1 MIKVVKK
8 IKSCEVCGK
17 ALKKNILDLGSH
29 PMCDDLIQIGSK
41 KKSKLY
47 PLVLNICEYCLTVAQ
62 QFHINQKKLFPKK
75 YHYRARFTK
84 DVISGQKN
92 LVQRTEQ
99 LFGPLKNKY
108 VLDIGANDF
117 SLLNIFKKIGA
128 KTIGVEPTNAIKD
141 ASKNHIKY
149 QSYFNKKIAL
159 KIKKNCGVINFITFT
174 NVFAHINDFKKLLSN
189 LKILLTNDT
198 VLIVENHYLGSVLKE
213 KQFDTFYSEHLRT
226 YSFQSFIYI
235 AKFLKLNISFVEFP
249 KRYGGNIRVFLTK
262 NKNLVHLSPGEL
274 NKTLKKEKKF
284 LKDFKNIKH
293 FINKWK
299 IRKRKKIL
307 DLNKKFGALE
317 AKAFP
322 GRAAIILKI
331 LGLNQKNISG
341 IYEKPLSKKI
351 GFYAPGTNIP
361 ILSDRK
367 LSKVNKNKPIIN
379 LAWHIKK
386 EIKKYMRSAGINN
399 KIIDVLEKRDF
410 T

>member
-1 MIKVVKK
+1 MIKIVKK

-17 ALKKNILDLGSH
+17 TLRKNILDLGSH
-29 PMCDDLIQIGSK
+29 PMCDDLIRIGSK

-92 LVQRTEQ
+92 LVQRTEK

-141 ASKNHIKY
+141 ASKKHIKY

-189 LKILLTNDT
+189 LKILLTNST

-249 KRYGGNIRVFLTK
+249 KRYGGNIRVFLTQ
-262 NKNLVHLSPGEL
+262 NKNLVHLSPREL

-284 LKDFKNIKH
+284 LKEFKNIKH

-299 IRKRKKIL
+299 IRKRKKIFA
-307 DLNKKFGALE
+307 LNKKFGALE

-399 KIIDVLEKRDF
+399 QIIDILEKRDF